1 MGIKDKVKHM
11 TLTLLVKQ
19 PAVRKSHQP
28 PSDDMLATRA
38 AGGDEHAFEQIM
50 RANNRLLYR
59 TARSILRDD
68 EEAEDVLQ
76 EAYIKA
82 YFKLAS
88 FNGQSKLSTWLVR
101 IVINEALERKRK
113 IAHGLKL
120 VSNGDRIESESHD
133 DYYSGEVESSAGPEA
148 TAMRSQLSS
157 LIQKHIERL
166 PAVFRTV
173 FVLRALEELTVEE
186 TASCL
191 SIPEAT
197 VRTRFMRARRLLRE
211 HAARDINATLDS
223 AFAFGGSHCD
233 RTVHRVLTR
242 IRNMP
247 APIG

>member
-1 MGIKDKVKHM
+1 MV
-11 TLTLLVKQ
+11 V
-19 PAVRKSHQP
+19 
-28 PSDDMLATRA
+28 RA
-38 AGGDEHAFEQIM
+38 AGGDEQAFEQIM

-59 TARSILRDD
+59 TARSILRND

-76 EAYIKA
+76 EAYVKA

-88 FNGQSKLSTWLVR
+88 FKGQSKLSTWLVR
-101 IVINEALERKRK
+101 IVINEALEHKRK
-113 IAHGLKL
+113 LAHAPEL
-120 VSNGDRIESESHD
+120 VANGDAVDSENFS
-133 DYYSGEVESSAGPEA
+133 EVTASRPGPEA
-148 TAMRSQLSS
+148 MAMRDQLSK

-191 SIPEAT
+191 QIPEAT

-211 HAARDINATLDS
+211 HATRDIDAVLDTT
-223 AFAFGGSHCD
+223 FAFGGTHCD
-233 RTVHRVLTR
+233 RTVLRVLTR

-247 APIG
+247 VPTG

>member
-1 MGIKDKVKHM
+1 MA
-11 TLTLLVKQ
+11 LTLVNRQHLEPKI
-19 PAVRKSHQP
+19 HQP
-28 PSDDMLATRA
+28 ISDCDLVVRA
-38 AGGDEHAFEQIM
+38 AGGDEQAFEQIM

-59 TARSILRDD
+59 TARSILRND

-76 EAYIKA
+76 EAYVKA

-88 FNGQSKLSTWLVR
+88 FKGQSKLSTWLVR
-101 IVINEALERKRK
+101 IVINEALEHKRK
-113 IAHGLKL
+113 LAHAPEL
-120 VSNGDRIESESHD
+120 VANGDAVDSENFS
-133 DYYSGEVESSAGPEA
+133 EVTASRPGPEA
-148 TAMRSQLSS
+148 MAMRDQLSK

-191 SIPEAT
+191 QIPEAT

-211 HAARDINATLDS
+211 HATRDIDAVLDTT
-223 AFAFGGSHCD
+223 FAFGGTHCD
-233 RTVHRVLTR
+233 RTVLRVLTR

-247 APIG
+247 VPTG

>member
-1 MGIKDKVKHM
+1 MA
-11 TLTLLVKQ
+11 LTLVNRQHLASKI
-19 PAVRKSHQP
+19 HQP
-28 PSDDMLATRA
+28 LADDVLVARA

-76 EAYIKA
+76 EAYVKA

-88 FNGQSKLSTWLVR
+88 FKGQSKLSTWLVR
-101 IVINEALERKRK
+101 VVINEALERKRK
-113 IAHGLKL
+113 LAHAPQL
-120 VSNGDRIESESHD
+120 VANGDSVDSENFSEEASSHP
-133 DYYSGEVESSAGPEA
+133 GPEA
-148 TAMRSQLSS
+148 LAMREQLSR
-157 LIQKHIERL
+157 LIQKHVERL

-191 SIPEAT
+191 QIPEAT
-197 VRTRFMRARRLLRE
+197 VRTRYLRARGLLRE
-211 HAARDINATLDS
+211 HAARDIEAVLDS
-223 AFAFGGSHCD
+223 TFAFGGVHCD
-233 RTVHRVLTR
+233 RTVLCVLTR

-247 APIG
+247 VPTG

>member
-1 MGIKDKVKHM
+1 MA
-11 TLTLLVKQ
+11 LTLVNRQVLSPKI
-19 PAVRKSHQP
+19 HQP
-28 PSDDMLATRA
+28 LGDDVLVARA
-38 AGGDEHAFEQIM
+38 VAGDEQAFEQIM

-76 EAYIKA
+76 DAYVKA

-88 FNGQSKLSTWLVR
+88 FKGQSKLSTWLVR

-113 IAHGLKL
+113 LAHAPQLL
-120 VSNGDRIESESHD
+120 SNGGPVGSENFSEEIA
-133 DYYSGEVESSAGPEA
+133 SPPGPEA
-148 TAMRSQLSS
+148 LAMREQLSR
-157 LIQKHIERL
+157 LIQKHVERL

-191 SIPEAT
+191 QIPEAT

-211 HAARDINATLDS
+211 HATRDIEAVLDS
-223 AFAFGGSHCD
+223 TFAFGGKHCD
-233 RTVHRVLTR
+233 RTVLRVLTR

-247 APIG
+247 VPTG